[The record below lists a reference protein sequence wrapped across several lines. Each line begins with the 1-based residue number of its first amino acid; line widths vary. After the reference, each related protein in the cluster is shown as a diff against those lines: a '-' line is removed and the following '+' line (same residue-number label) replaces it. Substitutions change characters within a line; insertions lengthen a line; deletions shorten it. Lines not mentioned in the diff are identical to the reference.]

1 MKRYRVKIE
10 ERNNGEKRYTP
21 QVGNVSIIGK
31 WQLNLHTNWENIL
44 VDDLNK
50 LQIVQTNRLTSY
62 SYRTEQEALNAIE
75 KYKKWLNEEFYTK
88 TKSITY
94 KEV

>member
-10 ERNNGEKRYTP
+10 ERNNGEKWYTP

-31 WQLNLHTNWENIL
+31 MYLNLFTDWENIL
-44 VDDLNK
+44 VDDLNR

-62 SYRTEQEALNAIE
+62 SYRTEQEALNSIE
-75 KYKKWLNEEFYTK
+75 KYKKWLNEEFGTK
-88 TKSITY
+88 IKSTTY

>member
-1 MKRYRVKIE
+1 MKRYRVKIA

-31 WQLNLHTNWENIL
+31 MYLNLFTNWENIL
-44 VDDLNK
+44 VDDLNR
-50 LQIVQTNRLTSY
+50 LQIVQTNHLTSY

-75 KYKKWLNEEFYTK
+75 KYKKWLNEEFDTK
-88 TKSITY
+88 IKSTTY

>member
-10 ERNNGEKRYTP
+10 EKNNGEKWYTP

-31 WQLNLHTNWENIL
+31 MYLNLFTNWENIL
-44 VDDLNK
+44 VDDLNRC
-50 LQIVQTNRLTSY
+50 QIVRTNSLTSY

-75 KYKKWLNEEFYTK
+75 KYKKFLNKEFGEE